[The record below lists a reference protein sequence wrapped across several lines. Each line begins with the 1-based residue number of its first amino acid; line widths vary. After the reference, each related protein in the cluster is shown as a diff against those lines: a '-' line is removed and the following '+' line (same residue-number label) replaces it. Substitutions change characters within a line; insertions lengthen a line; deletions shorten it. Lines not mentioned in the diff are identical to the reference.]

1 MCQVILT
8 KPDAGVSVMLC
19 TVAIHHRF
27 KKISLSFFT
36 IVPLLL
42 LAVADGSDLAVRV
55 HCKF

>member
-1 MCQVILT
+1 
-8 KPDAGVSVMLC
+8 MLC